1 VDIVEG
7 ERMANSAPGKWEQI
21 RARKLADPATRE
33 RYERTRRSVALI
45 RQVLQTIDAR
55 REEAGLSKAEL
66 AERVGAH
73 PSAVRRILTSEASN
87 PTLKTVA
94 ELLDVLGL
102 ELALRPKPEA
112 RSGRRQQAAQPAGTS
127 G

>member
-1 VDIVEG
+1 MVE
-7 ERMANSAPGKWEQI
+7 STPSKWEQI
-21 RARKLADPATRE
+21 RARKLADPTARE
-33 RYERTRRSVALI
+33 RYERTRRSVALT
-45 RQVLQTIDAR
+45 RQVLQAIDAR

-73 PSAVRRILTSEASN
+73 RSAVRRLLTSEASN

-102 ELALRPKPEA
+102 ELTLRPKSGA
-112 RSGRRQQAAQPAGTS
+112 RSGQRKQAESPTRTRASATG
-127 G
+127 